1 MIDIKESALQ
11 NTAYK
16 KALLSDVSIDVT
28 LDRVL
33 VLPIEDENEKDSSG
47 IIMLEDTKKA
57 IKASSLMRGLVKA
70 TGPGKD
76 KALDIQVGDVVY
88 VYPNQFEA
96 TIALNGIGYL
106 IYPERNIIAKDKSEY
121 TIVPS
126 LYQA

>member
-11 NTAYK
+11 NAAYK
-16 KALLSDVSIDVT
+16 EALLSDVSIDVT

-33 VLPIEDENEKDSSG
+33 VLPIEDEDEKDTSG

-57 IKASSLMRGLVKA
+57 MKASSLMRGLVKA

-96 TIALNGIGYL
+96 TIALNGVGYL
-106 IYPERNIIAKDKSEY
+106 VYPERNIIAKDKSKY
-121 TIVPS
+121 TAVSS